1 MLVARMGLLPAS
13 QLSLATWEQPLDE
26 AVTQISV
33 PSIASQAVQSAMNG
47 SVRENVHHT
56 SARWP
61 WLFLAGGMIFA
72 AVAVGALLHASGR
85 DAGPGASQRFDA
97 PTTAQH
103 DAGASSRPLDQNDAQ
118 AAASDPV
125 APAVSAAVS
134 ASADPLR
141 SAPKE
146 TSPSR
151 TTRPNVPRENPTAPA
166 TTRGKPKCDNPTY
179 VDEKGIRR
187 YRVECL

>member
-1 MLVARMGLLPAS
+1 MLVNRMRLLPAS
-13 QLSLATWEQPLDE
+13 ELSLATWEQPLDE

-33 PSIASQAVQSAMNG
+33 PSIASRASQSAMNG
-47 SVRENVHHT
+47 SVRENVPHKT
-56 SARWP
+56 ARWP

-72 AVAVGALLHASGR
+72 TVAVGALLHASGS
-85 DAGPGASQRFDA
+85 DAGPGANPRFDVS
-97 PTTAQH
+97 TAQDEAASNHPLDRH
-103 DAGASSRPLDQNDAQ
+103 DAE
-118 AAASDPV
+118 AATSDPVTSGPV
-125 APAVSAAVS
+125 APAVSA
-134 ASADPLR
+134 SADPQP

-151 TTRPNVPRENPTAPA
+151 TTRPYVPRVNPAAPA
-166 TTRGKPKCDNPTY
+166 KTQGKQKCDNPTY